1 MMNQSNTD
9 PAIVARAKKW
19 TTDSF
24 DAETRTAVQ
33 NMLDHPGDEL
43 VDAFYQDLEFGTGGM
58 RGIMG
63 PGTNRMNRYTIGMST
78 QGLANYLKM
87 TFPGETVRVAIAYDC
102 RHNSP
107 EFAQICADVLTGNG
121 MEVLLFESLR
131 PTPELSFAIR
141 QYSCTSG
148 IMITASHNPKE
159 YNGFKVYWN
168 DGAQLVPPHDVKV
181 VEHARSIRSV
191 DEVIWQGDPE
201 KIRILGQETDKA
213 YIDMVC
219 SLGMVG
225 REVMD
230 QYGSMPVVYS
240 PLHGTGTRIAPDAL
254 KAFGFRQVFSVESQS
269 VPDGN
274 FPTVKS
280 PNPEEGEALTLAI
293 ALAEEKNA
301 DLVLATDPDS
311 DRVGIAVRDDEGRFM
326 LMNGNQ
332 TAVIILYYLLE
343 QWKTAGRLDG
353 KQYLVK
359 TIVTTYL
366 VDKIAEYYDVECFNV
381 LTGFKYIAEVIRD
394 LEGQKQYIA
403 GGEESYGLM
412 IGDKVR
418 DKDAIS
424 ACCIIAEAA
433 VWAKSRS
440 MTLYQL
446 LQSIHAKFGLYQ
458 EHLISITRKGKSGA
472 EEIRAIMEKFRN
484 KTPEKLAGQAVVEVR
499 DFKTG
504 VITRKT
510 TGEILPTGLVS
521 SNVLQMM
528 LSDGSLIT
536 MRPSGTEPKIK
547 FYFSVHG
554 TWNQEKETYNSA
566 VRSLRKHIE
575 EIITDMQLNR

>member
-1 MMNQSNTD
+1 MNTPHID
-9 PAIVARAKKW
+9 PAIIEKAKRW
-19 TTDSF
+19 TTESF
-24 DAETRTAVQ
+24 DSETRAEVQ
-33 NMLDHPGDEL
+33 ALLDNPGDEL

-87 TFPGETVRVAIAYDC
+87 TFPGESVKVAIAYDC

-107 EFAQICADVLTGNG
+107 EFAQICANVLTGNG

-141 QYSCTSG
+141 QYGCTSG

-168 DGAQLVPPHDVKV
+168 DGAQLVPPHDEKV

-191 DEVIWQGDPE
+191 EEVVWQGVPE
-201 KIRILGQETDKA
+201 KIKMLGTETDKA

-219 SLGMVG
+219 SLGMLNH
-225 REVMD
+225 ELIEL
-230 QYGSMPVVYS
+230 YGDMPVVYS
-240 PLHGTGTRIAPDAL
+240 PLHGTGTRIAPEAL
-254 KAFGFRQVFSVESQS
+254 KAFGFRKVYSVESQS
-269 VPDGN
+269 VPDGS
-274 FPTVKS
+274 FPTVIS
-280 PNPEEGEALTLAI
+280 PNPEEGEALTMAI
-293 ALAEEKNA
+293 ALAEEKGA

-311 DRVGIAVRDDEGRFM
+311 DRVGIAIRDNEGNFV

-343 QWKTAGRLDG
+343 QWRASGKLDG

-366 VDKIAEYYDVECFNV
+366 IDKIAEYYGVECFNV

-433 VWAKSRS
+433 VWARSRS
-440 MTLYQL
+440 MTLYQM
-446 LQSIHAKFGLYQ
+446 LQSVHGTFGLYK
-458 EHLISITRKGKSGA
+458 EHLISITKKGKSGA
-472 EEIRAIMEKFRN
+472 EEIKAMMERFRSQ
-484 KTPEKLAGQAVVEVR
+484 PPAQLGGAAVTEVR
-499 DFKTG
+499 DFKSGMITSISTG
-504 VITRKT
+504 TTR
-510 TGEILPTGLVS
+510 PTGLAS
-521 SNVLQMM
+521 SNVLQLQ

-547 FYFSVHG
+547 FYFSVNG
-554 TWNQEKETYNSA
+554 MWQQDTESYEEA
-566 VRSLRKHIE
+566 VARLQDYILR
-575 EIITDMQLNR
+575 IINDLKI

>member
-1 MMNQSNTD
+1 MNTSHID
-9 PAIVARAKKW
+9 PAIIEKAKRW
-19 TTDSF
+19 TTESF
-24 DAETRTAVQ
+24 DSETRAEVQ
-33 NMLDHPGDEL
+33 ALLDNPGDEL

-78 QGLANYLKM
+78 QGLANYLKL
-87 TFPGETVRVAIAYDC
+87 TFPGESVKVAIAYDC

-107 EFAQICADVLTGNG
+107 EFAQICANVLTGNG

-141 QYSCTSG
+141 QYGCTSG

-191 DEVIWQGDPE
+191 EEVVWQGIPE
-201 KIRILGQETDKA
+201 KVRILGTETDKA
-213 YIDMVC
+213 YIEMVC
-219 SLGMVG
+219 SLGMLNH
-225 REVMD
+225 ELIEM
-230 QYGSMPVVYS
+230 YGDIPVVYS
-240 PLHGTGTRIAPDAL
+240 PLHGTGTRIAPEAL
-254 KAFGFRQVFSVESQS
+254 KAFGFREVYSVESQS
-269 VPDGN
+269 VPDGS
-274 FPTVKS
+274 FPTVIS
-280 PNPEEGEALTLAI
+280 PNPEEGEALTMAI
-293 ALAEEKNA
+293 SLAEEKGA
-301 DLVLATDPDS
+301 DLVMATDPDA
-311 DRVGIAVRDDEGRFM
+311 DRVGIAIRDNEGKFV

-343 QWKTAGRLDG
+343 QWKASGKLDG

-366 VDKIAEYYDVECFNV
+366 IDKIADYYGVECFNV

-433 VWAKSRS
+433 VWARSRS
-440 MTLYQL
+440 MTLYQML
-446 LQSIHAKFGLYQ
+446 KSVHAQFGLYK
-458 EHLISITRKGKSGA
+458 EHLISITKKGKSGA
-472 EEIRAIMEKFRN
+472 DEIKAIMERFRN
-484 KTPEKLAGQAVVEVR
+484 QPPAQLGGAAVSEVR

-504 VITRKT
+504 IITSIS
-510 TGEILPTGLVS
+510 TGATRPTGLAS
-521 SNVLQMM
+521 SNVLQLQ

-547 FYFSVHG
+547 FYFSVNG
-554 TWNQEKETYNSA
+554 AWQQDSESYEEA
-566 VRSLRKHIE
+566 VARLQKYIRQ
-575 EIITDMQLNR
+575 IITDLNI

>member
-1 MMNQSNTD
+1 MDTLHID
-9 PAIVARAKKW
+9 PAIIEKAKRW
-19 TTDSF
+19 TTEVF
-24 DAETRTAVQ
+24 DPETRSAVQ
-33 NMLDHPGDEL
+33 AMLNNPGEEL

-87 TFPGETVRVAIAYDC
+87 NFPGKSLKVAIAYDC
-102 RHNSP
+102 RNNSP
-107 EFAQICADVLTGNG
+107 EFARICANVLTGNG

-131 PTPELSFAIR
+131 PTPELSFAIMH
-141 QYSCTSG
+141 YGCTSG

-191 DEVIWQGDPE
+191 EEVIWEGDAARV
-201 KIRILGQETDKA
+201 RILGHETDKA

-219 SLGMVG
+219 SLGLVSRAMM
-225 REVMD
+225 E
-230 QYGSMPVVYS
+230 QYGDMPVVYS
-240 PLHGTGTRIAPDAL
+240 PLHGTGTRIAPEAL
-254 KAFGFRQVFSVESQS
+254 RAFGFKNIYTVASQS

-274 FPTVKS
+274 FPTVVS

-293 ALAEEKNA
+293 ALAEEKGA

-311 DRVGIAVRDDEGRFM
+311 DRVGIAIRDNSGKFR

-343 QWKTAGRLDG
+343 QWKSNGKLNG

-366 VDKIAEYYDVECFNV
+366 IDKIAEYYGVECFNV

-394 LEGQKQYIA
+394 LEGVKQYIA

-412 IGDKVR
+412 IGDQVR

-433 VWAKSRS
+433 IWARSRS
-440 MTLYQL
+440 MTLYQM
-446 LQSIHAKFGLYQ
+446 LQSVHAKFGLFQ
-458 EHLISITRKGKSGA
+458 EHLISITKKGKSGA
-472 EEIRAIMEKFRN
+472 DEIKAMMERFRN
-484 KTPEKLAGQAVVEVR
+484 QPPDKLAGAAVAEVR
-499 DFKTG
+499 DFRTG
-504 VITRKT
+504 IITSIA
-510 TGEILPTGLVS
+510 TGASRPTGLAS
-521 SNVLQMM
+521 SNVLQLQ

-547 FYFSVHG
+547 FYFSVNG
-554 TWNQEKETYNSA
+554 TWNQQTESYEDA
-566 VRSLRKHIE
+566 VARLKDYIKQ
-575 EIITDMQLNR
+575 IIKDLNI